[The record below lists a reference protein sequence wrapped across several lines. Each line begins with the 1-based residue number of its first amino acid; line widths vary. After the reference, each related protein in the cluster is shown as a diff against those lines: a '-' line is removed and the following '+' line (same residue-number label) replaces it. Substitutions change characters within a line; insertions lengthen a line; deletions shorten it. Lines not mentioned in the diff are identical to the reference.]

1 MNDADIVADASAVIA
16 LLVGEPFTRFDPLR
30 LAGASISA
38 VNLSEVLA
46 RLQEIGMP
54 ESEVA
59 SAVARLNLRV
69 VAFDEPQARA
79 TARLRSVTRGAG
91 LSLGDR
97 ACLRLVEGDHS
108 QIQFRDGRVGFA
120 LRHTDFEQPRQHFRQ
135 IHRANEGVA
144 EALGLEPQEGFAN
157 Q

>member
-1 MNDADIVADASAVIA
+1 MNAETRRRVNDADIVADASAVIA

-30 LAGASISA
+30 LPNASISA

-59 SAVARLNLRV
+59 IAVARLNLRV
-69 VAFDEPQARA
+69 VAFDEPQAHA
-79 TARLRSVTRGAG
+79 TARLRSVTRHAG

-97 ACLRLVEGDHS
+97 ACL
-108 QIQFRDGRVGFA
+108 
-120 LRHTDFEQPRQHFRQ
+120 
-135 IHRANEGVA
+135 
-144 EALGLEPQEGFAN
+144 ALGDRLGCPVVTAHRVWASLDVGIEIVVIR
-157 Q
+157 